1 MLCNEG
7 ALEMRLAAMPA
18 ELLGGGDFA
27 DEFFVGLVGQ
37 RRGKCPVHTA
47 LFIAID
53 KRVVRHYR
61 STLEIQAKRHLPES
75 YPYHGVTHSRL
86 VLLFAKQQQKST
98 ASRPGDFASK
108 SPILAGHGVDLVDPR
123 SRNMR

>member
-1 MLCNEG
+1 
-7 ALEMRLAAMPA
+7 MRLARCRQNHFEAAISRMNF
-18 ELLGGGDFA
+18 LFA
-27 DEFFVGLVGQ
+27 GLVGQ
-37 RRGKCPVHTA
+37 RGGKCPVHAA
-47 LFIAID
+47 LLIAID
-53 KRVVRHYR
+53 KRVVRHHG

-75 YPYHGVTHSRL
+75 NPYHGVTHSRL
-86 VLLFAKQQQKST
+86 VLLFAKQQQKSP